1 MKGTTYR
8 MAPEVV
14 KGKNQAYGLP
24 ADMWSLGC
32 TVLEMLT
39 ERGVSFREDDGDIRR
54 QPLELIGGD
63 LDGVKKERQALRS
76 KIKQIDDVLKT
87 IDKDIQTLQDE
98 LAVVSQKRDKSFES
112 MQQLRK

>member
-1 MKGTTYR
+1 MHCTGNVNSVTK
-8 MAPEVV
+8 MP
-14 KGKNQAYGLP
+14 GKP
-24 ADMWSLGC
+24 DTDDWH
-32 TVLEMLT
+32 V